1 MSCMRREREMIR
13 GDQLLLQTTG
23 KSREKE
29 SAFLRGFTRNGRFR
43 SNTYQSSALLLLGGA
58 PSGQG
63 IAVAIVLIEIPA
75 LICGHCGR
83 TIWWLVLDFFDFF
96 VFSSN
101 FHTKREGGI
110 SLLSV
115 KKVQVR
121 RTLKSLGGRFWRK
134 KINEKFGRAGF
145 IKCCKFCEILS
156 FKQNSFPL
164 IIKQEPISISR
175 TKWGWVFFLWGGL
188 NFW

>member
-1 MSCMRREREMIR
+1 MMKWVAWEGKREMIQR
-13 GDQLLLQTTG
+13 GGRLSLQTTG

-83 TIWWLVLDFFDFF
+83 TIWWLVFLSLSFFSAVTFTQKGRG
-96 VFSSN
+96 V
-101 FHTKREGGI
+101 
-110 SLLSV
+110 LVYYQL

-121 RTLKSLGGRFWRK
+121 RTLNSLGEGRFWRK

-145 IKCCKFCEILS
+145 IKCCKFK
-156 FKQNSFPL
+156 F
-164 IIKQEPISISR
+164 
-175 TKWGWVFFLWGGL
+175 
-188 NFW
+188 